1 MAALGL
7 AAAATTSHVLDVA
20 PLWGAAAG
28 VAGAATSVA
37 VGAHQQTTP
46 SGQMLR
52 IGRWAASGTWLTWCL
67 ATTPWD
73 LNTLLALAVGAGI
86 SSGLTPLLA
95 PRAPRASAT
104 GRGGGLVLR
113 ATSQLER
120 EWETRLARITR
131 RSGYQVTHTEH
142 WDTGAGYTLTVEL
155 PSGMTRRALVPYLDA
170 LAADARLME
179 GCGVEAAPA
188 RYRGTV
194 RLLVSTVNRMA
205 HTIDYPADFAPRSI
219 LDPITLG
226 EHRDSSPA
234 QARWR
239 EHSALVAGQKGS
251 GKTTLLN
258 VATAEVGR
266 CTDALCWHIDLTGG
280 GLSRAWLDPWL
291 RGETERPALDWAVCT
306 PEDAAALVAAAL
318 NISTGRK
325 ASAFEKK
332 MAADTSLLPIGADLP
347 EIVTFVDEGKTL
359 LAPTTKGVLGQIRKG
374 LEQLQDIAR
383 DSAVNPVLSTLRA
396 TADTLSP
403 GIKKQAVCR
412 VAMAGS
418 DDEEIAYLMGW
429 KNLSVED
436 LAGPGTGFLSDG
448 GPARPFRAYQ
458 LTPRRI
464 AELARTIAQRRPELD
479 RASQQHAGEAYAR
492 RYQRMRQTFGGMRET
507 ITLTPPQP
515 AGDGGAGVARPRLR
529 LVEASS
535 DNWLDDPTDIEE
547 VPATTSEP
555 VPGPARPGADPTAWL
570 LPGETPTTTDDVQ
583 GEDLLERAIAVLDTA
598 GDDRMHSEDLATA
611 LGMTTEELAAA
622 LREHGVR
629 PLPEAF
635 KRGGQRCCGYART
648 DLHAATQRHS
658 NVGA

>member
-1 MAALGL
+1 MGTRRTRSSRSSGTASPVGGATADTAVAALGL

-251 GKTTLLN
+251 GKTTLLECGHRRSGPLHRRVVLAHRPDRRRSEPG
-258 VATAEVGR
+258 VAG
-266 CTDALCWHIDLTGG
+266 
-280 GLSRAWLDPWL
+280 S
-291 RGETERPALDWAVCT
+291 
-306 PEDAAALVAAAL
+306 VAARGDRTSRPGLGGVHAR
-318 NISTGRK
+318 GR
-325 ASAFEKK
+325 
-332 MAADTSLLPIGADLP
+332 
-347 EIVTFVDEGKTL
+347 
-359 LAPTTKGVLGQIRKG
+359 
-374 LEQLQDIAR
+374 
-383 DSAVNPVLSTLRA
+383 
-396 TADTLSP
+396 
-403 GIKKQAVCR
+403 
-412 VAMAGS
+412 
-418 DDEEIAYLMGW
+418 
-429 KNLSVED
+429 
-436 LAGPGTGFLSDG
+436 
-448 GPARPFRAYQ
+448 
-458 LTPRRI
+458 
-464 AELARTIAQRRPELD
+464 RRPG
-479 RASQQHAGEAYAR
+479 RRRSQHQHR
-492 RYQRMRQTFGGMRET
+492 
-507 ITLTPPQP
+507 PQSL
-515 AGDGGAGVARPRLR
+515 GV
-529 LVEASS
+529 
-535 DNWLDDPTDIEE
+535 
-547 VPATTSEP
+547 
-555 VPGPARPGADPTAWL
+555 
-570 LPGETPTTTDDVQ
+570 
-583 GEDLLERAIAVLDTA
+583 
-598 GDDRMHSEDLATA
+598 
-611 LGMTTEELAAA
+611 
-622 LREHGVR
+622 
-629 PLPEAF
+629 
-635 KRGGQRCCGYART
+635 
-648 DLHAATQRHS
+648 
-658 NVGA
+658 